1 MPHRTDR
8 AMKTPST
15 MTSSISQ
22 RSFGQF
28 GMKASKLLLPIDL
41 AKCPPEAFPLARDIV
56 PPFKGEVVLL
66 HVLDRRAN
74 AVPFRGSG
82 TNFRRAELLLD
93 RIANEFMP
101 PSVGA
106 SARVRVGTPHE
117 EILAEATANDV
128 DLILLPTFTP
138 SIWRRLLG
146 PRCAETARSLVTEAS
161 CRVLVVDVRTHFNC
175 FRRWPGEEPEH
186 RWAA

>member
-1 MPHRTDR
+1 MKSRYPEPSFKNFGIKADR
-8 AMKTPST
+8 
-15 MTSSISQ
+15 
-22 RSFGQF
+22 
-28 GMKASKLLLPIDL
+28 LLLPIDL
-41 AKCPPEAFPLARDIV
+41 AKCPPEIFPLANDLV
-56 PPFKGEVVLL
+56 PPFKGEIVML
-66 HVLDRRAN
+66 HVLDRQTN

-82 TNFRRAELLLD
+82 TNFRRAELLLE
-93 RIANEFMP
+93 RIGNEFVRP
-101 PSVGA
+101 AVEASV
-106 SARVRVGTPHE
+106 RVRVGTPCE

-146 PRCAETARSLVTEAS
+146 PKCAETARNLITEAS

-175 FRRWPGEEPEH
+175 FRRWPREDPET

>member
-1 MPHRTDR
+1 
-8 AMKTPST
+8 
-15 MTSSISQ
+15 MTSNLSQ
-22 RSFGQF
+22 RSFAQF
-28 GMKASKLLLPIDL
+28 GMKADRLLLPIDL
-41 AKCPPEAFPLARDIV
+41 AKCPTEAFALAADIV
-56 PPFKGEVVLL
+56 PAFKGEVVLL

-82 TNFRRAELLLD
+82 TNFRRAELLLE
-93 RIANEFMP
+93 RIASEFMP
-101 PSVGA
+101 HSVAA
-106 SARVRVGTPHE
+106 SARVRIGTPHE

-138 SIWRRLLG
+138 TIWRRLLG
-146 PRCAETARSLVTEAS
+146 PRCAQTARSLVAEAS

-175 FRRWPGEEPEH
+175 FRRWPGQEPEF